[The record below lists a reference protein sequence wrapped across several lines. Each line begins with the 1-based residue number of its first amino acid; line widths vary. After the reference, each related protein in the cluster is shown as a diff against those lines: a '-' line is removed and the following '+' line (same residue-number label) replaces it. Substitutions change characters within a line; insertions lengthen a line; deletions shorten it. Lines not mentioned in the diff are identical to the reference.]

1 MEITGMFLAS
11 SHVDCVSNS
20 RSLPKPTNPQR
31 NKNGWNRTFAIMY
44 RPWLPSETAAW
55 ARYDA
60 SPSTIFSETAF
71 NQTWTSIAVLYN
83 PSMPL
88 HRDMNMIGYAKVES
102 GSKMTTD
109 KQGHCW
115 RRKAVR
121 SCYVER
127 GLTCMTK
134 PFRSMLGNITCL
146 KSIAEICGL
155 LPHIRLKRTNM
166 LMNLTSRN

>member
-1 MEITGMFLAS
+1 MRQACIAVNHFLR
-11 SHVDCVSNS
+11 D
-20 RSLPKPTNPQR
+20 RFP
-31 NKNGWNRTFAIMY
+31 
-44 RPWLPSETAAW
+44 
-55 ARYDA
+55 
-60 SPSTIFSETAF
+60 

-88 HRDMNMIGYAKVES
+88 HRDILNMTGHANHAITLGNFMEGRVWIED
-102 GSKMTTD
+102 TTD
-109 KQGHCW
+109 KQRRCW